1 MKARRSASVIAAF
14 VPRVVYERADFENV
28 YERADFENVWL
39 GGSAGSVYVSYPD
52 GVGLPASIPNLDQ
65 NW

>member
-14 VPRVVYERADFENV
+14 VPRVV

-52 GVGLPASIPNLDQ
+52 GVGLTASVPNLDQ